1 MMREGTEKSS
11 RYGSG
16 TGNSYSRGYSSR
28 RGRGDVSRYESRR
41 GRRRSRIESFETAE
55 PENPLE
61 SLSNLSDVMLVF
73 ACGLMVALIINLN
86 VDVSRLSEAVVRY
99 KDDSESAEV
108 EKRDGAGMEEIGKVY
123 RDPETGKTYIV
134 DKGEDGYDEDE

>member
-16 TGNSYSRGYSSR
+16 TGNSYSRRTGGR
-28 RGRGDVSRYESRR
+28 CGRGDASRRERRR

-134 DKGEDGYDEDE
+134 DKGENGYDEDE

>member
-1 MMREGTEKSS
+1 MMRESTEQNS
-11 RYGSG
+11 RYSSGSG
-16 TGNSYSRGYSSR
+16 SHYCRGNGSCYRRSERR
-28 RGRGDVSRYESRR
+28 RGK
-41 GRRRSRIESFETAE
+41 RRSRVESFETAE

-99 KDDSESAEV
+99 KDDSESADV
-108 EKRDGAGMEEIGKVY
+108 EKKDGAGMEEIGKVY
-123 RDPETGKTYIV
+123 RDPKPVKTYIV

>member
-1 MMREGTEKSS
+1 MREKRE
-11 RYGSG
+11 RSG
-16 TGNSYSRGYSSR
+16 R
-28 RGRGDVSRYESRR
+28 RESRI
-41 GRRRSRIESFETAE
+41 RSRNSSSWMEVSE
-55 PENPLE
+55 PENPLD

-108 EKRDGAGMEEIGKVY
+108 ERRDGAGMEEIGKVY
-123 RDPETGKTYIV
+123 RDPKTGKTYIV
-134 DKGEDGYDEDE
+134 DKGENGYDEDE

>member
-1 MMREGTEKSS
+1 MDNKADKNVKCS
-11 RYGSG
+11 RPAKRKRS
-16 TGNSYSRGYSSR
+16 
-28 RGRGDVSRYESRR
+28 
-41 GRRRSRIESFETAE
+41 GRRRSRIRAEAAAWIETAE
-55 PENPLE
+55 PENPMD

-108 EKRDGAGMEEIGKVY
+108 ERRDGAGMEEIGKVY
-123 RDPETGKTYIV
+123 RDPKTGKTYIV
-134 DKGEDGYDEDE
+134 DKEDE

>member
-1 MMREGTEKSS
+1 MRESTEQNS
-11 RYGSG
+11 RYSSGSG
-16 TGNSYSRGYSSR
+16 SHYCRGNGSCYR
-28 RGRGDVSRYESRR
+28 RSERR
-41 GRRRSRIESFETAE
+41 RRKRRSRVESFETAE

-99 KDDSESAEV
+99 KDDSESADV
-108 EKRDGAGMEEIGKVY
+108 EKKDGAGMEEIGKVY
-123 RDPETGKTYIV
+123 RDPKTGKTYIV